1 MDIKKF
7 FPDKKRKLIRYLRI
21 ALIIIGLVIIIY
33 PFYNNFTL
41 ARREENMLTPC
52 NVELP
57 HKIIGISWEMS
68 RH

>member
-1 MDIKKF
+1 MDTKKF

-33 PFYNNFTL
+33 PFYNNFIL
-41 ARREENMLTPC
+41 ARREENMLTSW

-68 RH
+68 YY

>member
-1 MDIKKF
+1 MGTKKF

-33 PFYNNFTL
+33 PFYNNFIL
-41 ARREENMLTPC
+41 ARREENMLTPW

-68 RH
+68 YY